1 MIVIYITHKNQE
13 EAEKVVSHLLQKKL
27 IACANFFP
35 IKSMYWWKGN
45 IENGNE
51 IVSLLKTKD
60 NLFEQIQQEVKQI
73 HPYETPCILKIHA
86 SANEEYESWIDEN
99 LIN

>member
-73 HPYETPCILKIHA
+73 HPYETPCILKIPA